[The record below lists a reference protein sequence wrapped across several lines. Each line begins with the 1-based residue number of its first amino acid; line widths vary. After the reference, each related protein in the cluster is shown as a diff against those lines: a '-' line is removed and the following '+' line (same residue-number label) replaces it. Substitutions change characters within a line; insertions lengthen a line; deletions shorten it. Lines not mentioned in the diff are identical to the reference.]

1 MFLYSSVL
9 TCYLIKMKNI
19 ILVLFLTIVNLFV
32 FGQEKKVNNYK
43 FIVVPD
49 RFDFLK
55 QNDEYNSSSLTK
67 FLLKKN
73 GFTVVLNS
81 EQYPKDLRD
90 NPCNG
95 LKALVLD
102 KSSVFK
108 VKVVIELRDCSNRL
122 LYTSEEGVSR
132 LKEFKKGFQEAI
144 RKAHASMN
152 NIAYEPFLLETIR
165 KDKKEIVIVDPVL
178 VKEGKEIKLKSEI
191 PAINNIKKAVLVVP
205 INNIVL
211 ASSVLYAQPVENGFQ
226 LINSKPTVVFVILKT
241 KVKGVFILK
250 DKNGVLYKK
259 EGVWIAEFYEN
270 GTFTEKKYQ
279 VKF

>member
-49 RFDFLK
+49 QFDFLK
-55 QNDEYNSSSLTK
+55 QKDEYKTSSLTK

-90 NPCNG
+90 NPCSG

-102 KSSVFK
+102 KSSMFK
-108 VKVVIELRDCSNRL
+108 VKVIIELRDCSNKI
-122 LYTSEEGVSR
+122 LYTSDEGVSK

-144 RKAHASMN
+144 RNAHASMN
-152 NIAYEPFLLETIR
+152 DITYEPFLLETIE
-165 KDKKEIVIVDPVL
+165 KDKKEIVTVNPVL
-178 VKEGKEIKLKSEI
+178 VKEVKEVKLEVEL
-191 PAINNIKKAVLVVP
+191 PVINNIEAAQISP
-205 INNIVL
+205 INNIAL
-211 ASSVLYAQPVENGFQ
+211 STTLYAQPKENGFQ
-226 LINSKPTVVFVILKT
+226 LINLKPQVVFVILNT
-241 KVKGVFILK
+241 SVKGVFVIK
-250 DKNGVLYKK
+250 DKNGLLYKK
-259 EGVWIAEFYEN
+259 GGNWIAEFYEN
-270 GTFTEKKYQ
+270 GKLIEKKYQ

>member
-1 MFLYSSVL
+1 MFLCSSVL
-9 TCYLIKMKNI
+9 TCYLINMKNI
-19 ILVLFLTIVNLFV
+19 ILVVFLIMSNFFV
-32 FGQEKKVNNYK
+32 FGQVKKVNNYK

-55 QNDEYNSSSLTK
+55 QKDEYKTSSLTK

-81 EQYPKDLRD
+81 EQYPKDLID
-90 NPCNG
+90 NPCSG

-191 PAINNIKKAVLVVP
+191 PAINNIEKAVLVVP

>member
-1 MFLYSSVL
+1 MFLCSSVL
-9 TCYLIKMKNI
+9 TCYLINMKNI
-19 ILVLFLTIVNLFV
+19 ILVVFLIMSNFFV
-32 FGQEKKVNNYK
+32 FGQVKKVNNYK

-55 QNDEYNSSSLTK
+55 QKDEYKTSSLTK

-81 EQYPKDLRD
+81 EQYPKDLID
-90 NPCNG
+90 NPCSG

-132 LKEFKKGFQEAI
+132 LKEYKKGFQEAI

-191 PAINNIKKAVLVVP
+191 PAINNIQKAVLVVP

-270 GTFTEKKYQ
+270 GTFIEKKYQ

>member
-55 QNDEYNSSSLTK
+55 QKDEYKTSSLTK

-73 GFTVVLNS
+73 GFTVFLNS
-81 EQYPKDLRD
+81 EQYPKDLID
-90 NPCNG
+90 NPCSG

-102 KSSVFK
+102 KSSMFK
-108 VKVVIELRDCSNRL
+108 VKVIIELRDCSNRL
-122 LYTSEEGVSR
+122 LYTSEEGVSK

-144 RKAHASMN
+144 RNAHASM
-152 NIAYEPFLLETIR
+152 IDVVFEPFLLEPIG
-165 KDKKEIVIVDPVL
+165 KDKKEIVIVNPVL
-178 VKEGKEIKLKSEI
+178 VKEVKEIKLEVELSVITNIEEAAQVS
-191 PAINNIKKAVLVVP
+191 PTNNIALD
-205 INNIVL
+205 
-211 ASSVLYAQPVENGFQ
+211 STLYAQPKENGFQ
-226 LINSKPTVVFVILKT
+226 LINLKPQVVFVILNTGAKDIY
-241 KVKGVFILK
+241 VIK
-250 DKNGVLYKK
+250 DKNGLLYKK
-259 EGVWIAEFYEN
+259 GENWIAEFYE
-270 GTFTEKKYQ
+270 GGEIVVKKYSI
-279 VKF
+279 KF

>member
-43 FIVVPD
+43 FIVVPEQ
-49 RFDFLK
+49 FNFLK
-55 QNDEYNSSSLTK
+55 QKDEYKTSSLTK

-90 NPCNG
+90 NPCSG

-102 KSSVFK
+102 KSSMFK
-108 VKVVIELRDCSNRL
+108 VKVIIELRDCSNKI
-122 LYTSEEGVSR
+122 LYTSDEGVSK

-144 RKAHASMN
+144 RNAHASMN
-152 NIAYEPFLLETIR
+152 DIAYEPFLLETIG
-165 KDKKEIVIVDPVL
+165 KDKKEIVTVNPVL
-178 VKEGKEIKLKSEI
+178 VKEVKEVKLEVEL
-191 PAINNIKKAVLVVP
+191 PVINNIEAAQISP
-205 INNIVL
+205 INNIAL
-211 ASSVLYAQPVENGFQ
+211 STTLYAQPKENGFQ
-226 LINSKPTVVFVILKT
+226 LINLKPQVVFVILNT
-241 KVKGVFILK
+241 SVKGVFVIK
-250 DKNGVLYKK
+250 DKNGLLYKK
-259 EGVWIAEFYEN
+259 GGNWIAEFYEN
-270 GTFTEKKYQ
+270 GKLIEKKYQ

>member
-55 QNDEYNSSSLTK
+55 QKDEYKTSSLTK

-73 GFTVVLNS
+73 GFTVFLNS
-81 EQYPKDLRD
+81 EQYPKDLID
-90 NPCNG
+90 NPCSG

-102 KSSVFK
+102 KSSMFK
-108 VKVVIELRDCSNRL
+108 VKVIIELRDCSNRL
-122 LYTSEEGVSR
+122 LYTSKEGVSK

-144 RKAHASMN
+144 RNAHASMN
-152 NIAYEPFLLETIR
+152 DVVYEPFLLETIG
-165 KDKKEIVIVDPVL
+165 KDKKEIVTVNPVL
-178 VKEGKEIKLKSEI
+178 VKEVKEVKLEVEL
-191 PAINNIKKAVLVVP
+191 PGINNIEEAAQVSP
-205 INNIVL
+205 TNNIAL
-211 ASSVLYAQPVENGFQ
+211 DSTLYAQPKENGFQ
-226 LINSKPTVVFVILKT
+226 LINLKPQVVFVILNT
-241 KVKGVFILK
+241 SVKGVFVIK
-250 DKNGVLYKK
+250 DKNGLLYKK
-259 EGVWIAEFYEN
+259 GENWIAEFYE
-270 GTFTEKKYQ
+270 GGEIVVKKYSI
-279 VKF
+279 KF

>member
-1 MFLYSSVL
+1 MFLCSSVL
-9 TCYLIKMKNI
+9 TCYLINMKNI
-19 ILVLFLTIVNLFV
+19 ILVFFLIIYNLFV

-49 RFDFLK
+49 QFDFFK
-55 QNDEYNSSSLTK
+55 QKDEYKTSSLTK
-67 FLLKKN
+67 FLFKKN

-90 NPCNG
+90 NPCSG

-102 KSSVFK
+102 KSSMFK
-108 VKVVIELRDCSNRL
+108 IKVILELRDCNGKL

-144 RKAHASMN
+144 RNAHASMN
-152 NIAYEPFLLETIR
+152 DVFYKPFLLETIS
-165 KDKKEIVIVDPVL
+165 KDKKEIKLEVELPV
-178 VKEGKEIKLKSEI
+178 
-191 PAINNIKKAVLVVP
+191 INNIEAAQVSP
-205 INNIVL
+205 INNL
-211 ASSVLYAQPVENGFQ
+211 AIPTTLYAQPKENGFQ
-226 LINSKPTVVFVILKT
+226 LINSTPTVVFVILKT
-241 KVKGVFILK
+241 KAKDVFILK

-259 EGVWIAEFYEN
+259 EGIWIAEFYKN
-270 GTFTEKKYQ
+270 SVLIEKKYQ

>member
-1 MFLYSSVL
+1 MFLCSSVL
-9 TCYLIKMKNI
+9 TCYLINMKNI
-19 ILVLFLTIVNLFV
+19 ILVVFLIMSNFFV
-32 FGQEKKVNNYK
+32 FGQVKKVNNYK

-55 QNDEYNSSSLTK
+55 QKDEYKTSSLTK

-81 EQYPKDLRD
+81 EQYPKDLID
-90 NPCNG
+90 NPCSG

-152 NIAYEPFLLETIR
+152 NIAYEPFLLETIST
-165 KDKKEIVIVDPVL
+165 DKKEIVIVDPVL

-191 PAINNIKKAVLVVP
+191 PAINNIQKAVLVVP

-270 GTFTEKKYQ
+270 GTFIEKKYQ

>member
-9 TCYLIKMKNI
+9 TYYLIKMKNI
-19 ILVLFLTIVNLFV
+19 ILVLFLIMSNIFV

-49 RFDFLK
+49 KFDFLNQRDK
-55 QNDEYNSSSLTK
+55 YKTSSLTK

-81 EQYPKDLRD
+81 EQYPKDLTD
-90 NPCNG
+90 NPCSG

-191 PAINNIKKAVLVVP
+191 PAINNIEKAVLVVP